1 LNNCFVVQICIK
13 NKKNIVDYNYKLQE
27 TINLAEALN
36 LVVVGF
42 DMYNLSEIN
51 PATLIN
57 KGVLENLSATLKS
70 NSVDALIINHPL
82 SAIQQRNLENHLK
95 VKVLDRSA
103 LIINIFALRAS
114 SSEGKLQANLAA
126 LYYQKSRLVKAW
138 SHLERQRGGS
148 DTVGG
153 PGETQKELDRR
164 MIADKIEFLKEKLA
178 KLRQNRSI
186 QTHSRKK
193 FNIKTIALV
202 GYTNSGKSTLFNN
215 LTNEEVLSQD
225 LLFAT
230 LDTTSRVLMLPY
242 KQKSILSDTVGFISD
257 LPHQLVEAF
266 HSTLDGIIEA
276 DLILHV
282 IDSNQKNYEDQISS
296 VKTVLAE
303 IGITEDIYQQKVIEV
318 YNKFD
323 ILDDEKKEFFTNL
336 VEQNNRAVLVSAISG
351 FNLDSLKQK
360 IFTSINQDKFK
371 ITLEISYLDNEL
383 LVYLYNNTTILE
395 KIVSEEQITLT
406 VLAQEKDL
414 NFIASKNPKIFA
426 NSL

>member
-1 LNNCFVVQICIK
+1 MNNCFVVQICIK